1 MAKKTKAQNVVK
13 FPYKAKKYEKL
24 KTWKFFRKHSSAKRY
39 AGKNGIIR
47 YRGK

>member
-1 MAKKTKAQNVVK
+1 MKNKARDVNG
-13 FPYKAKKYEKL
+13 FPYKAKKDEKL
-24 KTWKFFRKHSSAKRY
+24 KIWKYFKKHSSAKRY